1 LTNPAQISDYIAGVP
16 KMTTF
21 YRRLPRFNY
30 LAPVSLNE
38 ALSLLA
44 RYKGKAK
51 VIAGGTDIIPKL
63 KRREIRAPE
72 HVIDLKAIPGLDNIQ
87 YDVSGLSLG
96 ALVTI
101 GAVETSAIIQEKFGV
116 LAQAA
121 RSMASPQ
128 VRNRG
133 TIAGNI
139 CNAVPSADSAPPL
152 LTIGAKLKLVSQEGE
167 RVVGIED
174 FFTGPGQTALAND
187 EILQEIQIPHPPPNS
202 QGIYLKLT
210 PRRAM
215 DLAIVGVAVV
225 IIPQDGICKDIRIA
239 LGAVAPTP
247 IRARR
252 AEAVLK
258 GQKLD
263 DNLIEKAA
271 RTAAGEARP
280 IDDHRASAEYR
291 RDMVEVLVRRA
302 IKQAI
307 GSRS

>member
-1 LTNPAQISDYIAGVP
+1 
-16 KMTTF
+16 MTTF
-21 YRRLPRFNY
+21 YRRLPKFNY
-30 LAPVSLNE
+30 LAPTTLDE
-38 ALSLLA
+38 ALSLLSEY
-44 RYKGKAK
+44 RGRAK
-51 VIAGGTDIIPKL
+51 VIAGGTDLVPKL

-72 HVIDLKAIPGLDNIQ
+72 YVIDLKGIPGLDEIKF
-87 YDVSGLSLG
+87 DASGLTLG
-96 ALVTI
+96 AMVTI
-101 GAVETSAIIQEKFGV
+101 EMVESSAKIQQRLGI

-121 RSMASPQ
+121 QSMASPQ

-152 LTIGAKLKLVSQEGE
+152 LTLGARLKIVSGKGE
-167 RVVGIED
+167 RTVNIED
-174 FFTGPGQTALAND
+174 FFTGPSQTALDED
-187 EILQEIQIPHPPPNS
+187 EILAEIQLSSIPPN
-202 QGIYLKLT
+202 GKGVYLKLT

-225 IIPQDGICKDIRIA
+225 VIPQDGICRDIRIA

-247 IRARR
+247 IRAKK
-252 AEAVLK
+252 AEAILK

-263 DNLIEKAA
+263 DKLIEKAA
-271 RTAAGEARP
+271 QTAAGQSNP

-291 RDMVEVLVRRA
+291 RDMVEVLAKRA

-307 GSRS
+307 GSQG

>member
-1 LTNPAQISDYIAGVP
+1 MGDDIAGVP
-16 KMTTF
+16 EMTTF
-21 YRRLPRFNY
+21 YRRLPKFNY
-30 LAPVSLNE
+30 LAPATLDE

-44 RYKGKAK
+44 QYKSKAR
-51 VIAGGTDIIPKL
+51 VIAGGTDLVPKL
-63 KRREIRAPE
+63 KRREVKAPE
-72 HVIDLKAIPGLDNIQ
+72 YVIDLKGIPGLDKIRQ
-87 YDVSGLSLG
+87 DIGGLTIG

-101 GAVETSAIIQEKFGV
+101 GVVESSPLIQQKFAI

-121 RSMASPQ
+121 QSMASPQ

-139 CNAVPSADSAPPL
+139 CNAVPSADSAPAL
-152 LTIGAKLKLVSQEGE
+152 LTLGARLKLISRKGE
-167 RVVGIED
+167 RTINIED
-174 FFTGPGQTALAND
+174 FFTGPNRTALTD
-187 EILQEIQIPHPPPNS
+187 EEILLEIKIPDMPPKS
-202 QGIYLKLT
+202 KGVYLKLS

-215 DLAIVGVAVV
+215 DLAIVGAAVV
-225 IIPQDGICKDIRIA
+225 VVPEDGICKDIRIA

-247 IRARR
+247 LRTMK
-252 AEAVLK
+252 AETVLK
-258 GQKLD
+258 GQKFN

-271 RTAAGEARP
+271 KAAAAEASP

-291 RDMVEVLVRRA
+291 RDMVEVLVKRA

>member
-1 LTNPAQISDYIAGVP
+1 MGDYILGVP
-16 KMTTF
+16 EMTTF

-30 LAPVSLNE
+30 LSPCTLDE
-38 ALSLLA
+38 ALSLLS
-44 RYKGKAK
+44 RYKGKAR
-51 VIAGGTDIIPKL
+51 VIAGGTDFVPKL

-72 HVIDLKAIPGLDNIQ
+72 HVIDLKAIPGLDNIK

-96 ALVTI
+96 ALATI
-101 GAVETSAIIQEKFGV
+101 GAVKTSAIIGEKFGV

-210 PRRAM
+210 PRRAL

-247 IRARR
+247 IRARK

-263 DNLIEKAA
+263 DNIIEKAA

>member
-1 LTNPAQISDYIAGVP
+1 
-16 KMTTF
+16 MTIF
-21 YRRLPRFNY
+21 YRRLPKFNY
-30 LAPVSLNE
+30 LAPTTLDE

-44 RYKGKAK
+44 NYKAKAK
-51 VIAGGTDIIPKL
+51 VIAGGTDLVPKL
-63 KRREIRAPE
+63 KRREIKAPDY
-72 HVIDLKAIPGLDNIQ
+72 VIDIKGIPGLNKIKPNG
-87 YDVSGLSLG
+87 SGLTID

-101 GAVETSAIIQEKFGV
+101 GDVEASPQIRQKFAV

-121 RSMASPQ
+121 QSMASPQ
-128 VRNRG
+128 VRHRG

-139 CNAVPSADSAPPL
+139 CNAVPSADSAPAL
-152 LTIGAKLKLVSQEGE
+152 LTLGAKFKIISQKGQ
-167 RVVGIED
+167 RMVGIED
-174 FFTGPGQTALAND
+174 FFTGPNQTILSDD
-187 EILQEIQIPHPPPNS
+187 EILREIQIADMPPKS
-202 QGIYLKLT
+202 QGVYLKLT

-225 IIPQDGICKDIRIA
+225 VIPQDEICQDIRIA

-247 IRARR
+247 IRAKK

-263 DNLIEKAA
+263 DKLIEKAA
-271 RTAAGEARP
+271 QTAASQSNP

-307 GSRS
+307 GGRR

>member
-1 LTNPAQISDYIAGVP
+1 
-16 KMTTF
+16 MTTF

-30 LAPVSLNE
+30 LAPVTLNE
-38 ALSLLA
+38 ALSLLV

-51 VIAGGTDIIPKL
+51 VIAGGTDFVPKL
-63 KRREIRAPE
+63 KRREIGAPE
-72 HVIDLKAIPGLDNIQ
+72 HVIDLKAIPGLDNIK

-101 GAVETSAIIQEKFGV
+101 GAVETSAIIQEKFGI

-139 CNAVPSADSAPPL
+139 CNAVPSADSAPAL
-152 LTIGAKLKLVSQEGE
+152 LTLGAKLKLISRKGE
-167 RVVGIED
+167 RTVGIED
-174 FFTGPGQTALAND
+174 FFTGPSQTALADD
-187 EILQEIQIPHPPPNS
+187 EILQEIHIPHPPPNS
-202 QGIYLKLT
+202 KGVYLKLT

-215 DLAIVGVAVV
+215 DLAIVGVAAVV
-225 IIPQDGICKDIRIA
+225 IAEDGVCKDIRIA

-247 IRARR
+247 IRAKD
-252 AEAVLK
+252 AEAILK

-263 DNLIEKAA
+263 DKLIEKAA
-271 RTAAGEARP
+271 LAAAGQSKP

-307 GSRS
+307 GSPS

>member
-1 LTNPAQISDYIAGVP
+1 
-16 KMTTF
+16 MTTF
-21 YRRLPRFNY
+21 YRHLPKFNY
-30 LAPVSLNE
+30 LAPTTLDE
-38 ALSLLA
+38 ALSLLSE
-44 RYKGKAK
+44 YKGRAR
-51 VIAGGTDIIPKL
+51 VIAGGTDLVPKL
-63 KRREIRAPE
+63 KRREIKAPE
-72 HVIDLKAIPGLDNIQ
+72 YVIDLKGIPGLDEIKF
-87 YDVSGLSLG
+87 DTSGLTLG

-101 GAVETSAIIQEKFGV
+101 GMVESSAKIRQKFDI

-121 RSMASPQ
+121 QSMASPQ

-152 LTIGAKLKLVSQEGE
+152 LTLGARLKIVSGKGE
-167 RVVGIED
+167 RTVNIED
-174 FFTGPGQTALAND
+174 FFTGPNQTTLSDN
-187 EILQEIQIPHPPPNS
+187 EILTEIQIAYMPPS
-202 QGIYLKLT
+202 GKGVYLKLT
-210 PRRAM
+210 PRWAM

-225 IIPQDGICKDIRIA
+225 VIPQDGICWDIRIA

-247 IRARR
+247 IRAKK

-263 DNLIEKAA
+263 DKLIKKAA
-271 RTAAGEARP
+271 RTAAGESRP

-291 RDMVEVLVRRA
+291 RDMVEVLVKRA

-307 GSRS
+307 GGRR

>member
-1 LTNPAQISDYIAGVP
+1 
-16 KMTTF
+16 MTTF
-21 YRRLPRFNY
+21 YRRLPKFDY
-30 LAPVSLNE
+30 LAPATLDE
-38 ALSLLA
+38 AFSLLSE
-44 RYKGKAK
+44 YKGRVK
-51 VIAGGTDIIPKL
+51 VIAGGTDLVPKL
-63 KRREIRAPE
+63 KRREMGAPE
-72 HVIDLKAIPGLDNIQ
+72 YVIDLKGLPGLDEIKQ
-87 YDVSGLSLG
+87 AAGGLTIG

-101 GAVETSAIIQEKFGV
+101 GAVESSAIIGEKFAI

-121 RSMASPQ
+121 QSMASPQ
-128 VRNRG
+128 IRNRG

-152 LTIGAKLKLVSQEGE
+152 LTLGARLKIASGKGE
-167 RVVGIED
+167 RTANIED
-174 FFTGPGQTALAND
+174 FFTGPNQTALGDD
-187 EILQEIQIPHPPPNS
+187 EILQEIQIPDMPPKS
-202 QGIYLKLT
+202 KGIYLKLT

-215 DLAIVGVAVV
+215 DLAIVGVAVLV
-225 IIPQDGICKDIRIA
+225 TPEDGVCKDIRIA

-247 IRARR
+247 IRAKK
-252 AEAVLK
+252 AEALLK

-263 DNLIEKAA
+263 GALIEKAA
-271 RTAAGEARP
+271 RTAAGQSKP

>member
-1 LTNPAQISDYIAGVP
+1 
-16 KMTTF
+16 MTTF
-21 YRRLPRFNY
+21 YRRLPKFNY
-30 LAPVSLNE
+30 LAPTTLDE
-38 ALSLLA
+38 ALSLLSEY
-44 RYKGKAK
+44 RGRAK
-51 VIAGGTDIIPKL
+51 VIAGGTDLVPKL

-72 HVIDLKAIPGLDNIQ
+72 YVIDLKGIPGLDEIKF
-87 YDVSGLSLG
+87 DASGLTLG
-96 ALVTI
+96 AMVTI
-101 GAVETSAIIQEKFGV
+101 EMVESSAKIQQRLGI

-121 RSMASPQ
+121 QSMASPQ

-152 LTIGAKLKLVSQEGE
+152 LTLGARLKIVSGKGE
-167 RVVGIED
+167 RTVNIED
-174 FFTGPGQTALAND
+174 FFTGPGQTALDED
-187 EILQEIQIPHPPPNS
+187 EILAEIQLSSIPPN
-202 QGIYLKLT
+202 GKGVYLKLT

-225 IIPQDGICKDIRIA
+225 VIPQDGICRDIRIA

-247 IRARR
+247 IRAKK
-252 AEAVLK
+252 AEAILK

-263 DNLIEKAA
+263 DKLIEKAA
-271 RTAAGEARP
+271 QTAAGQSNP

-291 RDMVEVLVRRA
+291 RDMVEVLAKRA

-307 GSRS
+307 GSQG

>member
-1 LTNPAQISDYIAGVP
+1 V
-16 KMTTF
+16 TTF
-21 YRRLPRFNY
+21 YRRLPKFNY
-30 LAPVSLNE
+30 LAPTTLDE
-38 ALSLLA
+38 ALSLLSE
-44 RYKGKAK
+44 YKGRAKA
-51 VIAGGTDIIPKL
+51 IAGGTDLVPKL

-72 HVIDLKAIPGLDNIQ
+72 YVIDLKGVPGLDEIK
-87 YDVSGLSLG
+87 YDAGGLSLG

-101 GAVETSAIIQEKFGV
+101 GMVETSAKIQQKFGI

-121 RSMASPQ
+121 QSMASPQ

-152 LTIGAKLKLVSQEGE
+152 LTLGARLKLVSQKSE
-167 RVVGIED
+167 RTVNIED
-174 FFTGPGQTALAND
+174 FFTGPNQTALGDD
-187 EILQEIQIPHPPPNS
+187 EILREIQVPDMPTN
-202 QGIYLKLT
+202 GKGVYLKLT

-225 IIPQDGICKDIRIA
+225 VIPQDGICQDIRIA

-247 IRARR
+247 IRAEK
-252 AEAVLK
+252 AEAILK
-258 GQKLD
+258 SRKFD
-263 DNLIEKAA
+263 DKLIEKAA
-271 RTAAGEARP
+271 QTAASQSNP

-291 RDMVEVLVRRA
+291 RDMVEVLVKRA

-307 GSRS
+307 GSRR

>member
-1 LTNPAQISDYIAGVP
+1 
-16 KMTTF
+16 MTTF
-21 YRRLPRFNY
+21 YRRLPKFNY
-30 LAPVSLNE
+30 LAPATLDEV
-38 ALSLLA
+38 LSLLS
-44 RYKGKAK
+44 RYKGRAK
-51 VIAGGTDIIPKL
+51 VIAGGTDFVPKL
-63 KRREIRAPE
+63 KRREIGAPDY
-72 HVIDLKAIPGLDNIQ
+72 VIDLKTIPGLDNIK

-101 GAVETSAIIQEKFGV
+101 GAVENSAIIGEKFGI

-139 CNAVPSADSAPPL
+139 CNAVPSADSAPAL
-152 LTIGAKLKLVSQEGE
+152 LTLGAKLKLISRKGE
-167 RVVGIED
+167 RTVGIED
-174 FFTGPGQTALAND
+174 FFTGPSQTALADD

-202 QGIYLKLT
+202 QGVYLKLT

-215 DLAIVGVAVV
+215 DLAIVGVAAVV
-225 IIPQDGICKDIRIA
+225 TAQDGVCQDIRIA

-247 IRARR
+247 IRAKE
-252 AEAVLK
+252 AEAILK

-263 DNLIEKAA
+263 DALIEKAA
-271 RTAAGEARP
+271 KTAAGQSRP

-291 RDMVEVLVRRA
+291 RDMVEVLVKRA

-307 GSRS
+307 GSRR

>member
-1 LTNPAQISDYIAGVP
+1 
-16 KMTTF
+16 MTTF

-30 LAPVSLNE
+30 LAPVTLNE
-38 ALSLLA
+38 ALSLLV

-51 VIAGGTDIIPKL
+51 VIAGGTDFVPKL
-63 KRREIRAPE
+63 KRREIGAPE
-72 HVIDLKAIPGLDNIQ
+72 HVIDLKAIPGLDNIK
-87 YDVSGLSLG
+87 YDVSGLSLD

-101 GAVETSAIIQEKFGV
+101 GAVETSAIIQEKFGI

-139 CNAVPSADSAPPL
+139 CNAVPSADSAPAL
-152 LTIGAKLKLVSQEGE
+152 LTLGAKLKLISRKGE
-167 RVVGIED
+167 RTVGIED
-174 FFTGPGQTALAND
+174 FFTGPSQTALADD
-187 EILQEIQIPHPPPNS
+187 EILQEIHIPHPPPNS
-202 QGIYLKLT
+202 KGVYLKLT

-215 DLAIVGVAVV
+215 DLAIVGVAAVV
-225 IIPQDGICKDIRIA
+225 IAEDGVCKDIRIA

-247 IRARR
+247 IRAKD
-252 AEAVLK
+252 AEAILK

-263 DNLIEKAA
+263 DKLIEKAA
-271 RTAAGEARP
+271 LAAAGQSKP

-307 GSRS
+307 GSPS

>member
-1 LTNPAQISDYIAGVP
+1 
-16 KMTTF
+16 MTTF
-21 YRRLPRFNY
+21 YRRLPKFNY
-30 LAPVSLNE
+30 LAPDTLDE

-44 RYKGKAK
+44 RYKGRAK
-51 VIAGGTDIIPKL
+51 VIAGGTDFVPKL
-63 KRREIRAPE
+63 KRREIGAPE
-72 HVIDLKAIPGLDNIQ
+72 HVIDLKTIPGLDNIK

-101 GAVETSAIIQEKFGV
+101 GAVETSAIIREKFGT

-121 RSMASPQ
+121 QSMASPQ

-152 LTIGAKLKLVSQEGE
+152 LTLGAKLKLISQRGE

-174 FFTGPGQTALAND
+174 FITGPNQTALNDD
-187 EILQEIQIPHPPPNS
+187 EILQEIHIPHPPPNS
-202 QGIYLKLT
+202 KGIYLKLT

-225 IIPQDGICKDIRIA
+225 VIPQDGVCQDIRIA

-247 IRARR
+247 IRARK

-258 GQKLD
+258 GKKFTEEV
-263 DNLIEKAA
+263 IEKAA
-271 RTAAGEARP
+271 QTAAGQSKP

-291 RDMVEVLVRRA
+291 RDMVEVLVKRA

-307 GSRS
+307 RSRR